1 MNYLYKTVTKYTF
14 EEFKK
19 YTWTLIS
26 KKRLI
31 ISLCIIEAA
40 CVLLAIFMS
49 NPFFYAFGAVYP
61 LMLIGMQNRRIKK
74 VWESNKIAHDRE
86 NVFEVYEE
94 YFIIYTM
101 NSEARIEY
109 AQLHKIIDSP
119 TNMYLML
126 AGNQG
131 YPLIKANFPEGLEDF
146 LKQKQ

>member
-1 MNYLYKTVTKYTF
+1 MNYLYQTTTKYNF

-19 YTWTLIS
+19 YTWVLIN

-40 CVLLAIFMS
+40 CVFLAIFWD

-74 VWESNKIAHDRE
+74 VWESNKLAHDRE
-86 NVFEVYEE
+86 NIFEFYED
-94 YFIIYTM
+94 YFIVHTP
-101 NSEARIEY
+101 NAEAKIEY
-109 AQLHKIIDSP
+109 SQLHRIIDSP

-126 AGNQG
+126 AANQG
-131 YPLIKANFPEGLEDF
+131 YPLIKANFPEGLEAF
-146 LKQKQ
+146 LKSKQ